1 MYLKQ
6 IYIKTLSLQGSIVT
20 VNLFTVHHDDE
31 SFWQDPEIFRPERHL
46 SPDGRTLIKTDH
58 LLPFSAGIFR
68 LSLLMAVL

>member
-1 MYLKQ
+1 
-6 IYIKTLSLQGSIVT
+6 
-20 VNLFTVHHDDE
+20 
-31 SFWQDPEIFRPERHL
+31 L